1 MKKRKNHDPSNVVYV
16 HRIQADRYICIPV
29 EIRNDLGWADN
40 DQIYVA
46 TLGRYVILRRNLDN
60 TPVDVELPSGF
71 LLADIVQLLGK
82 LSDEELL
89 HFLKDLQKLT
99 KYR

>member
-1 MKKRKNHDPSNVVYV
+1 MQSPYIEYCPNVDYN
-16 HRIQADRYICIPV
+16 I
-29 EIRNDLGWADN
+29 NTTFLGWADN

-60 TPVDVELPSGF
+60 TPVDIELPSGF
-71 LLADIVQLLGK
+71 LLEDIVQLLGK